1 MSQMQDL
8 VAEKAD
14 DHSMKDDFSADAD
27 KSPENKASSTM
38 M

>member
-1 MSQMQDL
+1 MSQNQDL

-14 DHSMKDDFSADAD
+14 DHSMKDEFDSIES

>member
-1 MSQMQDL
+1 MSQKQDL

-14 DHSMKDDFSADAD
+14 DHSMKDES
-27 KSPENKASSTM
+27 KSTKLGSPENKASSTM